1 MKKKIKKTT
10 TGTSLLSV
18 ILLAISAFILR
29 IILAQ
34 FGTLLL
40 DQNTFIAWG
49 HSLQSGGFAF
59 FYNNWSDYLPGYLY
73 VLSFLSR
80 IQTTFISQEL
90 LFKLPAIV
98 ADIVTGFL
106 VYQIVKTKYPKKA
119 LAGAV
124 LVWFNPATIAN
135 STLWGQVDILTVLF
149 SLLSVATFE
158 KNVIASGI
166 FLSLGAAIKPQA
178 ALTSLVLLPFLYKK
192 NTKEKVLFM
201 FASVVTLLLLFIPFA
216 GGKPILPFIFE
227 RLGVTLNQYPYG
239 SVNAFNFWGLFGFW
253 KAEGSSLLT
262 SKYVGYIL
270 FCCISVLGV
279 IQIRKRETEQSLDR
293 YRMLSLLFL
302 LNFIF
307 FTRMHERHLL
317 PAIIALAP
325 LAAISFE
332 ILIAI
337 GILSFVYVANM
348 NYAFVWITENF
359 KESMSSGLITVFI
372 LLNFL
377 SLAIIL
383 FPKRTKELFANLKKS
398 RLRYVFQYVVA
409 FLKAPEPKVFVSD
422 ISKKTAQIL
431 LVSIL
436 VWAAVTR
443 LFSLASPSHEY
454 FDEVYHAF
462 TARQILHGDS
472 KPWEW
477 WNPSPEGFAYEWTHP
492 PFAKLIMVGSMLV
505 VGESSFGWRLPAA
518 IFGTGCV
525 YLVYLLTKELFK
537 NEKVSLLAAF
547 LFSLDGLVLV
557 MSRIGMND
565 IYVVFFI
572 LLTILFFLR
581 NKIFFASVA
590 LGLAASAKWTTLWLL
605 PILFVILILKRKRL
619 TISYLFF
626 LVVPVAI
633 YIASYLPMFTTGH
646 AFDIFWGMQKQMW
659 WYHTRLVATH
669 PFSSPWWSWPVLGRP
684 IWLYTSGDHQGMTDN
699 IYAMGNPIIFWGGL
713 VSIFISVW
721 YALREKS
728 RSLTIV
734 IAAYLGLF
742 MPWAFSPRIMFLYH
756 YFPAVPFL
764 CISLA
769 YVLSRSSKAV
779 IPFLVVAAVVFLY
792 FYPRLTGLPIP
803 IWLNE
808 SYYWLPS
815 WR

>member
-10 TGTSLLSV
+10 IGTSLLSV
-18 ILLAISAFILR
+18 ILFAIVAFILR

-49 HSLQSGGFAF
+49 HSLQSGGFAI

-80 IQTTFISQEL
+80 INNTVISQEL
-90 LFKLPAIV
+90 LFKLPAIL
-98 ADIVTGFL
+98 ADIATGLL
-106 VYQIVKTKYPKKA
+106 VFNILKKNYPKKA

-149 SLLSVATFE
+149 SLLSVASFD
-158 KNVIASGI
+158 KSMIASGI

-178 ALTSLVLLPFLYKK
+178 ALAGLVLLPFLYKRPLK
-192 NTKEKVLFM
+192 DKVLFVVT
-201 FASVVTLLLLFIPFA
+201 ATVTLLLLFLPFA
-216 GGKPILPFIFE
+216 GGKPIIPFIFE

-262 SKYVGYIL
+262 SKYVGYLL
-270 FCCISVLGV
+270 FCCFSILGV
-279 IQIRKRETEQSLDR
+279 IQMRKRETDQGLDK
-293 YRMLSLLFL
+293 YRVLSLLFL
-302 LNFIF
+302 LNFMF

-332 ILIAI
+332 LLIAI
-337 GILSFVYVANM
+337 SILSLVYVANM

-359 KESMSSGLITVFI
+359 KESMSSGLITIFI

-377 SLAIIL
+377 ALAIIL
-383 FPKRTKELFANLKKS
+383 FPKKTREVISALQRS
-398 RLRYVFQYVVA
+398 RLRFVYQYVMS
-409 FLKAPEPKVFVSD
+409 FLKAPEPPVFISD
-422 ISKKTAQIL
+422 FSKKTARVL

-443 LFSLASPSHEY
+443 LFALSSPSHEY

-462 TARQILHGDS
+462 TARQILHGDI

-492 PFAKLIMVGSMLV
+492 PFAKLVMVASMLV

-547 LFSLDGLVLV
+547 LFSLDGLALV

-581 NKIFFASVA
+581 NKILFASIS

-605 PILFVILILKRKRL
+605 PILFVILILKRKRITL
-619 TISYLFF
+619 SYLFF
-626 LVVPVAI
+626 LIVPVGI

-684 IWLYTSGDHQGMTDN
+684 IWLYTSGDHQGLTDN
-699 IYAMGNPIIFWGGL
+699 IYAMGNPVIFWAGL
-713 VSIFISVW
+713 VSIFVSAW
-721 YALREKS
+721 YALRDKS
-728 RSLTIV
+728 RSLALV

-769 YVLSRSSKAV
+769 YVLSRSSKA
-779 IPFLVVAAVVFLY
+779 IFPFLVVAAIVFVY